1 MESQISE
8 LFKISMESLKNI
20 VDVDTIVG
28 QSIRLENGVSIIPVS
43 RVKCGFATGGT
54 DQGKGRPEVT
64 SPFGGA
70 TGGTVSITP
79 VAFLVIVGDEVR
91 LMHLED
97 QSHLFEKLIDQF
109 PGALEA
115 VRDFFSRRP
124 KVSTVEVVE
133 KHNK

>member
-8 LFKISMESLKNI
+8 LFKISMENIKNI
-20 VDVDTIVG
+20 VDVDTIIG
-28 QSIRLENGVSIIPVS
+28 GTIALENGVAIIPVS

-54 DQGKGRPEVT
+54 DQGKGKTEGT

-70 TGGTVSITP
+70 TGGTVTITP

-97 QSHLFEKLIDQF
+97 QSHLYEKIIDQF
-109 PGALEA
+109 PEA
-115 VRDFFSRRP
+115 IDAIRDFFSRDR
-124 KVSTVEVVE
+124 KSVV
-133 KHNK
+133 